1 MTQHSVRLTVMSEII
16 ARDLKFG
23 IDDGVA
29 SRWSPE
35 QPEFSHVASA
45 FMAAL
50 PYLEPYFIQN
60 LREAL
65 PLLSDAGIERDARAF
80 IQQEARH
87 AQQHR
92 DWNQVLA
99 RRFPGFDSLELTI
112 KKRLAKSR
120 KRHSLSFRLAYTS
133 GYEALTYQIACF
145 ILEERQLL
153 LHDADPRMLAMLA
166 WHAAEEVEH
175 KSVAFDVFQAV
186 HGGYMLRL
194 IGLGAAFVSSIRDI
208 QAIMF
213 FLMRADGLLRD
224 AESRQRLRKVR
235 RLLLTKLVPEFRHYL
250 RPGYHPSQHEDPR
263 IVKAWLA
270 QHDEGHDL
278 QRLSLELLEQLSG
291 AKSQAA

>member
-1 MTQHSVRLTVMSEII
+1 MSKIV

-23 IDDGVA
+23 IDDSVP

-50 PYLEPYFIQN
+50 PHLEPYFIQN

-65 PLLSDAGIERDARAF
+65 PLIADAQISRDARAF

-99 RRFPGFDSLELTI
+99 RRFPGFEALEHAIKARLT
-112 KKRLAKSR
+112 RSR
-120 KRHSLSFRLAYTS
+120 KQHSLPFRLAYTS

-145 ILEERQLL
+145 ILAERQALL
-153 LHDADPRMLAMLA
+153 QCADPRMVAMLA

-186 HGGYMLRL
+186 HGGYTLRL
-194 IGLGAAFVSSIRDI
+194 IGLGAAFASSLRDI
-208 QAIMF
+208 RTIMY
-213 FLMRADGLLRD
+213 FLMRADGLLSD
-224 AESRQRLRKVR
+224 GDSRSRLRKLR
-235 RLLLTKLVPEFRHYL
+235 RHLVTKLVPEFRHYL
-250 RPGYHPSQHEDPR
+250 RPSYHPSQHVDPPLAT
-263 IVKAWLA
+263 AWLA
-270 QHDEGHDL
+270 EHDEGHDL
-278 QRLSLELLEQLSG
+278 RRLSVELLDLLSG
-291 AKSQAA
+291 TRPNAA

>member
-1 MTQHSVRLTVMSEII
+1 MTEII
-16 ARDLKFG
+16 SRDLKFG
-23 IDDGVA
+23 MDESVP

-65 PLLSDAGIERDARAF
+65 PLLADKRIEEDVRAF

-99 RRFPGFDSLELTI
+99 RRFSGFDKLERAI
-112 KKRLAKSR
+112 KSR
-120 KRHSLSFRLAYTS
+120 LSNSRQKHSLPFRLAYTS

-145 ILEERQLL
+145 ILEERHMLL
-153 LHDADPRMLAMLA
+153 QGADPRMVAMIA

-186 HGGYMLRL
+186 HGGYFLRL
-194 IGLGAAFVSSIRDI
+194 VGLGAAFISSLRDI
-208 QAIMF
+208 QAIMY

-224 AESRQRLRKVR
+224 AESRGRLRAL
-235 RLLLTKLVPEFRHYL
+235 RLRLVTKLVPEFRHYL
-250 RPGYHPSQHEDPR
+250 RPSYHPSQHDDPQIVSAWFAEHEDG
-263 IVKAWLA
+263 
-270 QHDEGHDL
+270 QDL
-278 QRLSLELLEQLSG
+278 RRLSVELLEVLSG
-291 AKSQAA
+291 TRPRAA

>member
-1 MTQHSVRLTVMSEII
+1 MSEII

-23 IDDGVA
+23 MDESIS

-65 PLLSDAGIERDARAF
+65 PLIADKHIAKDVRAF

-99 RRFPGFDSLELTI
+99 RRFPGFDKLERVIRTRLTE
-112 KKRLAKSR
+112 SR
-120 KRHSLSFRLAYTS
+120 KKHSLPFRLAYTS

-145 ILEERQLL
+145 ILEERQFLL
-153 LHDADPRMLAMLA
+153 QGAEPRMVAMLA

-186 HGGYMLRL
+186 HGGYLMRVV
-194 IGLGAAFVSSIRDI
+194 GLGAAFMSSLRDI
-208 QAIMF
+208 HAIMY
-213 FLMRADGLLRD
+213 FLMRADGLLQD
-224 AESRQRLRKVR
+224 AESRGRLRALR
-235 RLLLTKLVPEFRHYL
+235 IRLLTKLVPEFRHYL
-250 RPGYHPSQHEDPR
+250 RPSYHPSQHEDPH
-263 IVKAWLA
+263 IVTAWLA
-270 QHDEGHDL
+270 EHQEGHDL
-278 QRLSLELLEQLSG
+278 LRLSVELLEVLSG
-291 AKSQAA
+291 GKTKAA

>member
-1 MTQHSVRLTVMSEII
+1 MSEII

-23 IDDGVA
+23 IDDSVP

-45 FMAAL
+45 FMGAL

-65 PLLSDAGIERDARAF
+65 PLIADQRIANDARAF

-99 RRFPGFDSLELTI
+99 RRFPGFDQLERAI
-112 KKRLAKSR
+112 KTRLANSKL
-120 KRHSLSFRLAYTS
+120 RHSLPFRLAYTS

-145 ILEERQLL
+145 ILEQRHTLL
-153 LHDADPRMLAMLA
+153 QGADPRLLAMLA

-186 HGGYMLRL
+186 HGGYLLRVV
-194 IGLGAAFVSSIRDI
+194 GLGAAFVSSLRDI
-208 QAIMF
+208 RAMMY

-224 AESRQRLRKVR
+224 DESRARLRTL
-235 RLLLTKLVPEFRHYL
+235 RLLLVTKLVPEFRHYL
-250 RPGYHPSQHEDPR
+250 RPSYHPSQHEDPA
-263 IVKAWLA
+263 IVSAWLA
-270 QHDEGHDL
+270 EHDEGQDL
-278 QRLSLELLEQLSG
+278 RRLSFELLEVLSG
-291 AKSQAA
+291 ARSRAA

>member
-1 MTQHSVRLTVMSEII
+1 MSEIQ

-23 IDDGVA
+23 IDDSVP

-60 LREAL
+60 IREAI
-65 PLLSDAGIERDARAF
+65 PLLTDERIADDARAF

-99 RRFPGFDSLELTI
+99 RRFPGFDALERAI
-112 KKRLAKSR
+112 KNRLSSSR
-120 KRHSLSFRLAYTS
+120 KRHSLAFRLAYTS

-145 ILEERQLL
+145 ILEQRHMLL
-153 LHDADPRMLAMLA
+153 QGADPRVLGMLA

-186 HGGYMLRL
+186 HGGYLLRL
-194 IGLGAAFVSSIRDI
+194 VGLGAAFLSSLRDI
-208 QAIMF
+208 RAIMF
-213 FLMRADGLLRD
+213 FLMRADGLLKD
-224 AESRQRLRKVR
+224 AESRARLRAVR
-235 RLLLTKLVPEFRHYL
+235 LQLVTKLVPEFRHYV
-250 RPGYHPSQHEDPR
+250 RPSYHPSQHQDPA
-263 IVKAWLA
+263 IVSAWLA
-270 QHDEGHDL
+270 EHDEGHDL
-278 QRLSLELLEQLSG
+278 RRLSSELLEALSG
-291 AKSQAA
+291 QRYRAA

>member
-1 MTQHSVRLTVMSEII
+1 MSAIVP
-16 ARDLKFG
+16 RDLKFG
-23 IDDGVA
+23 MDDSVP

-60 LREAL
+60 IREAL
-65 PLLSDAGIERDARAF
+65 PLLSDKHIELDARAF

-99 RRFPGFDSLELTI
+99 RRFPGFEALERGI
-112 KKRLAKSR
+112 KTRLANSR
-120 KRHSLSFRLAYTS
+120 KKYSLPFRLAYTS
-133 GYEALTYQIACF
+133 GCEALTYQIACF
-145 ILEERQLL
+145 ILAERQTLL
-153 LHDADPRMLAMLA
+153 QGADPRMLAMLA

-186 HGGYMLRL
+186 HGGYMLRVV
-194 IGLGAAFVSSIRDI
+194 GLGAAFVTSLRDI

-224 AESRQRLRKVR
+224 AESRARLRKLRR
-235 RLLLTKLVPEFRHYL
+235 RLLIKLVPEFRHYL
-250 RPGYHPSQHEDPR
+250 RPSYHPSQHEDPA
-263 IVKAWLA
+263 VVAAWLA
-270 QHDEGHDL
+270 EHEEGLDL
-278 QRLSLELLEQLSG
+278 RRLSLDLLEVLSG
-291 AKSQAA
+291 ARPRAA

>member
-1 MTQHSVRLTVMSEII
+1 MSEII

-23 IDDGVA
+23 MDDSVP

-35 QPEFSHVASA
+35 QPEFSHVANA

-65 PLLSDAGIERDARAF
+65 PLVADKHITKDARAF

-99 RRFPGFDSLELTI
+99 RRFPGFDALERAI
-112 KKRLAKSR
+112 KTRLAHSR
-120 KRHSLSFRLAYTS
+120 KRHSLPFRLAYTS

-145 ILEERQLL
+145 ILEQRHMLL
-153 LHDADPRMLAMLA
+153 QGADPRMLAMLA

-186 HGGYMLRL
+186 HGGYWLRVL
-194 IGLGAAFVSSIRDI
+194 GLGAAFVSSLRDI
-208 QAIMF
+208 HAIMY
-213 FLMRADGLLRD
+213 FLMRADGLLQD
-224 AESRQRLRKVR
+224 AASRARLRALRVR
-235 RLLLTKLVPEFRHYL
+235 LLTKLVPEFRHYL
-250 RPGYHPSQHEDPR
+250 RPSYHPSQHEDPQ
-263 IVKAWLA
+263 IVTAWLA
-270 QHDEGHDL
+270 EHDEGQDL
-278 QRLSLELLEQLSG
+278 QRLSVELLEALSG
-291 AKSQAA
+291 TRPRAA

>member
-1 MTQHSVRLTVMSEII
+1 MSEII

-23 IDDGVA
+23 IDDSVP

-45 FMAAL
+45 FMGAL

-65 PLLSDAGIERDARAF
+65 PLIADKRIANDARAF

-99 RRFPGFDSLELTI
+99 RRFPGFEKLERAT
-112 KKRLAKSR
+112 KTRLANSKL
-120 KRHSLSFRLAYTS
+120 RHSLPFRLAYTS

-145 ILEERQLL
+145 ILEQRHTLL
-153 LHDADPRMLAMLA
+153 QGADPRLLAMLA

-186 HGGYMLRL
+186 HGGYLLRVV
-194 IGLGAAFVSSIRDI
+194 GLGAAFVSSLRDI
-208 QAIMF
+208 RAMMY
-213 FLMRADGLLRD
+213 FLMQADGLLRD
-224 AESRQRLRKVR
+224 DESRARLRTL
-235 RLLLTKLVPEFRHYL
+235 RLLLVTKLVPEFRHYL
-250 RPGYHPSQHEDPR
+250 RPSYHPSQHEDPA
-263 IVKAWLA
+263 IVSAWLA
-270 QHDEGHDL
+270 EHDEGQDL
-278 QRLSLELLEQLSG
+278 RRLSFELLEVLSG
-291 AKSQAA
+291 ARSRAA

>member
-1 MTQHSVRLTVMSEII
+1 MPEIL

-23 IDDGVA
+23 IDDSVP

-50 PYLEPYFIQN
+50 PYLEPYFIQT
-60 LREAL
+60 LREAI
-65 PLLSDAGIERDARAF
+65 PLLTDKRIADDARAF

-92 DWNQVLA
+92 DWNEVLA
-99 RRFPGFDSLELTI
+99 RRFPGLGTLERAI
-112 KKRLAKSR
+112 KTRLAKSR
-120 KRHSLSFRLAYTS
+120 KQHSLPFRLAYTS

-145 ILEERQLL
+145 ILEERHTLL
-153 LHDADPRMLAMLA
+153 QGADPRVLAMLA

-186 HGGYMLRL
+186 HGGYLLRL
-194 IGLGAAFVSSIRDI
+194 VGLGAAFVSSLRDI
-208 QAIMF
+208 RAIMY

-224 AESRQRLRKVR
+224 EESRGRLRALRVR
-235 RLLLTKLVPEFRHYL
+235 LVTKLVPEFRHYL
-250 RPGYHPSQHEDPR
+250 RPSYHPSQHEDPA
-263 IVKAWLA
+263 IVSAWLA
-270 QHDEGHDL
+270 EHDEGQDL
-278 QRLSLELLEQLSG
+278 RRLSFELLEVLSG
-291 AKSQAA
+291 VRPRAA

>member
-1 MTQHSVRLTVMSEII
+1 MSEIVP
-16 ARDLKFG
+16 RDLKFG
-23 IDDGVA
+23 MDDNVP

-60 LREAL
+60 IREAL
-65 PLLSDAGIERDARAF
+65 PLLADKQIARDARAF

-99 RRFPGFDSLELTI
+99 RRFPGFDALERKIKTRLTN
-112 KKRLAKSR
+112 SR
-120 KRHSLSFRLAYTS
+120 KRYSLPFRLAYTS

-145 ILEERQLL
+145 ILAERQTLL
-153 LHDADPRMLAMLA
+153 QGADPRMLAMLA

-194 IGLGAAFVSSIRDI
+194 AGFGAAFVTSVRDI

-213 FLMRADGLLRD
+213 FLMRADGLLQD
-224 AESRQRLRKVR
+224 AESRGRLRTLRR
-235 RLLLTKLVPEFRHYL
+235 RLLIKLVPEFRHYL
-250 RPGYHPSQHEDPR
+250 RPSYHPSQHEDPA
-263 IVKAWLA
+263 IVAAWLA
-270 QHDEGHDL
+270 EHDEGQDL
-278 QRLSLELLEQLSG
+278 RRLSLELLEVLSG
-291 AKSQAA
+291 VRPRAA

>member
-1 MTQHSVRLTVMSEII
+1 MSEII

-23 IDDGVA
+23 IDDSVP

-35 QPEFSHVASA
+35 QPEFSHVANA

-50 PYLEPYFIQN
+50 PHLEPYFIQN

-65 PLLSDAGIERDARAF
+65 PLLADKHIAKAARAF

-99 RRFPGFDSLELTI
+99 RRFPGFDKLERAI
-112 KKRLAKSR
+112 KTRLSQSR
-120 KRHSLSFRLAYTS
+120 KRHSLPFRLAYTS

-145 ILEERQLL
+145 ILEERHVLL
-153 LHDADPRMLAMLA
+153 QGANPRMIAMLA

-186 HGGYMLRL
+186 HGGYLLRVL
-194 IGLGAAFVSSIRDI
+194 GLGAAFVSSLRDI
-208 QAIMF
+208 HAIMF
-213 FLMRADGLLRD
+213 FLMRTDGLLED
-224 AESRQRLRKVR
+224 AESRGRLRAL
-235 RLLLTKLVPEFRHYL
+235 RLRLLTKLVPEFRHYL
-250 RPGYHPSQHEDPR
+250 RPSYHPSQHEDPQ
-263 IVKAWLA
+263 IVTAWLA
-270 QHDEGHDL
+270 EHDEGQDL
-278 QRLSLELLEQLSG
+278 RQLSVELLEVLSG
-291 AKSQAA
+291 ARPRAA